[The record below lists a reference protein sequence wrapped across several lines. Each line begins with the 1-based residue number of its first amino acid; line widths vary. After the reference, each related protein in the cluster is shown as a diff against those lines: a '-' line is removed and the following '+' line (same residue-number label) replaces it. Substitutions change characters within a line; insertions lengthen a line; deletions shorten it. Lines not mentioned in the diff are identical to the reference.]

1 MTSVPC
7 TRGYVRDILDSKHL
21 DPKVDQYSGRGDQS
35 KGLSPSP
42 LANPW
47 KIGVHGD
54 RDEVV
59 ETFTDFAHNNAL
71 IRLGARALG
80 GRRLWCHCRPH
91 GRRHGDVL
99 AELHA
104 REAQV
109 RSSQRRAQ
117 GPWSPSTRG
126 RPSTRPP
133 SPCRPRLAPHGGEE
147 GHGRAHRRR
156 RGSLLP
162 RQAARQGPEGR
173 CAGVLSSRGGA
184 PAGRSPPV
192 VRGPGQRSQ
201 AGVVRIGGGPPCGQ
215 GRADTLGRGAL
226 ERAARPRRRRP
237 TSTSF
242 GGEPDGRPRS
252 GPWR

>member
-1 MTSVPC
+1 MGSDAAKSRLAKMASYPQQMKDWIAEAIVMVCLGPSPPAGGGAMTSVPG
-7 TRGYVRDILDSKHL
+7 TRGYVGDILDYKHL

-104 REAQV
+104 RGAQD
-109 RSSQRRAQ
+109 
-117 GPWSPSTRG
+117 
-126 RPSTRPP
+126 
-133 SPCRPRLAPHGGEE
+133 LA
-147 GHGRAHRRR
+147 
-156 RGSLLP
+156 
-162 RQAARQGPEGR
+162 
-173 CAGVLSSRGGA
+173 
-184 PAGRSPPV
+184 
-192 VRGPGQRSQ
+192 
-201 AGVVRIGGGPPCGQ
+201 
-215 GRADTLGRGAL
+215 
-226 ERAARPRRRRP
+226 AARPGPVEPFNKGQAFDPAAVPMQAEARP
-237 TSTSF
+237 S
-242 GGEPDGRPRS
+242 R
-252 GPWR
+252 W